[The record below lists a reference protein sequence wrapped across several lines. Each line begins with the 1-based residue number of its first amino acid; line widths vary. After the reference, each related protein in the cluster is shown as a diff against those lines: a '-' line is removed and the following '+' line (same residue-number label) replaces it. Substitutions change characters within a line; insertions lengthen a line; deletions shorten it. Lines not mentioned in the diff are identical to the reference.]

1 MKRHKM
7 VNLDLETYE
16 MALKI
21 PNFSQWVRD
30 KLRQERNNRTKT
42 WKYCPSCDSS
52 MLTSNKMCSNKMCD
66 DYLFRELEELEEMEY
81 DAE

>member
-16 MALKI
+16 IALKI
-21 PNFSQWVRD
+21 PNFSAWVRG
-30 KLRQERNNRTKT
+30 KLRELRNKSTKI

-66 DYLFRELEELEEMEY
+66 DYLFRELEELEGEE
-81 DAE
+81 